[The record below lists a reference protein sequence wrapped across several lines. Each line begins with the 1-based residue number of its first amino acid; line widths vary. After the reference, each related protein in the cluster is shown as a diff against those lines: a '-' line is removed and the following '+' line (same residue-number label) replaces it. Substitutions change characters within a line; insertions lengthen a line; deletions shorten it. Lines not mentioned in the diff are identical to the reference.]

1 MQQHP
6 LLFYL
11 VLFVH
16 SCGRSECLV
25 FHCGKAIQIR
35 ERDDRPYDK
44 NLSVVEEIFDQCNL
58 MRSPT
63 PDYDDL
69 DA

>member
-6 LLFYL
+6 QLFYL
-11 VLFVH
+11 VPLVH

-25 FHCGKAIQIR
+25 FHCGKVIQIR

-44 NLSVVEEIFDQCNL
+44 SVVEEIFDRCNL